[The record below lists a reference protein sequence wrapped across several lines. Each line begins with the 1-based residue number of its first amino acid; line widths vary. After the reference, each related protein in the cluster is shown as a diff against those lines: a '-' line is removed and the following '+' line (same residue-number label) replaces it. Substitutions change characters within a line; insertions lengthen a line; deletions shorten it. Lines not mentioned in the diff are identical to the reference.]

1 MKVRGNFVTERAG
14 VNHVRGVVEGAG
26 SYFKEINLQHDVGQD
41 ATIMLVVDGHVRP
54 REVALQIKS
63 GASYVS
69 SGACQ
74 LPATAAH
81 IYFWAK
87 HDLIT
92 LGVVY
97 DPAEDAAYWL
107 DLQTAA
113 REHYA
118 RHPKSG
124 TTFTFAK
131 AEWNRFDIKQFP
143 SIIVPALLGEP
154 PNVTTEVVC
163 TWIASNNLET
173 HDLGIRVLRA
183 RHFREAAAW
192 NALID
197 TFLTRPVERL
207 SPEIAIA
214 LAKLLGHDDFGYYSG
229 EIPHDVRQGA
239 AARVLT
245 FGARE
250 IAKLLTMMDD
260 YDFERPS
267 FGYSLMPL
275 WGSKAESPDILAAIA
290 EDPSLDDEVRTR
302 AAGLYEWHRRDP
314 FWWRCWRRDT
324 GRWGD

>member
-1 MKVRGNFVTERAG
+1 M
-14 VNHVRGVVEGAG
+14 
-26 SYFKEINLQHDVGQD
+26 
-41 ATIMLVVDGHVRP
+41 
-54 REVALQIKS
+54 
-63 GASYVS
+63 S
-69 SGACQ
+69 SGTCHFA
-74 LPATAAH
+74 ATAAH

-97 DPAEDAAYWL
+97 DPAEDTAYWL

-113 REHYA
+113 RERYES
-118 RHPKSG
+118 HPKAG
-124 TTFTFAK
+124 ATLTFAK
-131 AEWNRFDIKQFP
+131 AEWNRFDIEQFS
-143 SIIVPALLGEP
+143 SIIVPTLLGEP
-154 PNVTTEVVC
+154 PNVATEVVC
-163 TWIASNNLET
+163 TWIASNNFET

-183 RHFREAAAW
+183 RHFREAASW
-192 NALID
+192 NAVID

-214 LAKLLGHDDFGYYSG
+214 LTKLLGHDDLGYYSG
-229 EIPHDVRQGA
+229 EIPREVRQAA

-250 IAKLLTMMDD
+250 VAKLLTMMQDD
-260 YDFERPS
+260 DFDRPS

-302 AAGLYEWHRRDP
+302 AAYLYEWHRREP
-314 FWWRCWRRDT
+314 SWWRCWRRDT
-324 GRWGD
+324 RRWRD